1 MEYDRY
7 LNPMKISYMNPGEQD
22 RAGCRSSGSNC
33 TLRFDASSGGRVD
46 LFCNFVLVSSML

>member
-22 RAGCRSSGSNC
+22 RAGSRSSGSNC

-46 LFCNFVLVSSML
+46 LFCNFVLESSLL